1 MKISVLSKLLFIT
14 LLLGSVHAQ
23 AQIYKSVRV
32 IHLEDASKMS
42 TIEKMEDTLVFL
54 SDSMQLSPLPEARIE
69 GSYAFIKVFKRFL
82 QMKNSYEFPLEKLS
96 KKIAIVQP
104 EDKAFKIYTWDVVRS
119 NTQLRYYGALHLAD
133 GSFQP
138 LIDASDQIIR
148 GAADSTFFNMR
159 WYGAEYYNV
168 VQKKIGTQNAYFL
181 FGYNGNS
188 VDGDK
193 KIVEPFGFDR
203 QGRAIFGAPVFRV
216 KGEKGLQTNMRFI
229 LEYQKQARV
238 SLNYDKEKD
247 FIIYD
252 HCESSVGD
260 YKKKNTYVPD
270 GTYDGLQWDGRYW
283 TQKTNVIQIQALP
296 AGQVPVVK
304 PINK

>member
-1 MKISVLSKLLFIT
+1 MKSILKNKSLLVFLLLF
-14 LLLGSVHAQ
+14 SFSAKAQ
-23 AQIYKSVRV
+23 MYKSARV

-42 TIEKMEDTLVFL
+42 TIEKMEDTLVYL
-54 SDSMQLSPLPEARIE
+54 SDSMQMSPLPEARID

-82 QMKNSYEFPLEKLS
+82 QLKTSYAYPLEKLS

-104 EDKAFKIYTWDVVRS
+104 EDKTFKIYTWDVVRS
-119 NTQLRYYGALHLAD
+119 NTQLRYYGALHMAD

-159 WYGAEYYNV
+159 WYGAEYYNIT
-168 VQKKIGTQNAYFL
+168 QKKIGTQNAYFL

-203 QGRAIFGAPVFRV
+203 QGRAIFGAPVFKIRDK
-216 KGEKGLQTNMRFI
+216 KGMQTKMRFI
-229 LEYQKQARV
+229 LDYQKQSRI
-238 SLNYDKEKD
+238 SMNYDKEKD
-247 FIIYD
+247 LIIYD

-260 YKKKNTYVPD
+260 NNKKNTFVPD

-283 TQKTNVIQIQALP
+283 VQKINVIQIQTLP
-296 AGQVPVVK
+296 AGQAPIVK
-304 PINK
+304 PIDK